1 MIQKDTVVSMSYN
14 LKNSDGEDL
23 GSADATK
30 PLTFLHGAG
39 QIVPGLENS
48 LKGLTVGDKKEVT
61 IGPKEGYGEL
71 NPELKLK
78 VERKQFPADAEIKP
92 GMQFKANTG
101 GDHDHTFTVMEIEDD
116 HVKIDGN
123 HPLAGQT
130 LYFKVEIVS
139 IREATKDE
147 LAHGHAHGP
156 DGSHGH

>member
-1 MIQKDTVVSMSYN
+1 MIKKDTVVSMGYT
-14 LKNSDGEDL
+14 LKNSAGEEL

-61 IGPKEGYGEL
+61 IGPKAGYGEL